1 MAHVYK
7 KPILGLSAIRSAI
20 FLEHFVDYQRRLE
33 ATGYC
38 DIAARLHLHSVAHFG
53 VWLEREGLPL
63 EAIGDGTVAE
73 FSQHRG
79 HCRCT
84 GTSRNRDRHVDSC
97 VRAFVRYLRSCG
109 VIPTEQ
115 GPRADSLVCK
125 YLQWMRTERGVV
137 AKTLVAY
144 EQYATGL
151 VDFLGDNPHTYTAR
165 GLRAFVR
172 ERYGHYARNSVRM
185 VLAALRM
192 FLRYLAIHGQC
203 RPGLDQALVSPAS
216 WKHAP
221 LPRGLT
227 QDEVQRVLSACPS
240 TARGLRDRA
249 VLLLLIRLGL
259 RAGDVAR
266 LMMSDLDF
274 RQATIAVR
282 GKGRREVRLPLPQDV
297 GDALLEYL
305 RDGRPS
311 RESDAVFL
319 RSMAP
324 YTPFVAQRAGYA
336 VTHIARSALKRA
348 GVRAPTPGAH
358 VFRHTAACQM
368 LRQGVRLEDI
378 AGVLRHRSVE
388 TTALYAKVDTRFLE
402 QVAQA
407 WPETVPC

>member
-1 MAHVYK
+1 MAHAHK
-7 KPILGLSAIRSAI
+7 KPILGLSTIRSAV
-20 FLEHFVDYQRRLE
+20 FLEHFGDYERQL
-33 ATGYC
+33 ATAGYC

-53 VWLEREGLPL
+53 VWLEREGVPL
-63 EAIGDGTVAE
+63 EAIDDGTVAE
-73 FSQHRG
+73 FSGHRG

-97 VRAFVRYLRSCG
+97 VCAFVRYLRSCS
-109 VIPTEQ
+109 VIPTARAR
-115 GPRADSLVCK
+115 RADSLVCK
-125 YLQWMRTERGVV
+125 YLQWMRTERAVV
-137 AKTLVAY
+137 ATPLVAY
-144 EQYATGL
+144 EQHVTGL
-151 VDFLGDNPHTYTAR
+151 VDFLGDNPQTYTAQ

-172 ERYGHYARNSVRM
+172 EKYGHYGRNSIRM

-203 RPGLDQALVSPAS
+203 RPGLDQALVAPAS
-216 WKHAP
+216 WKHSP
-221 LPRGLT
+221 LPRGLAP
-227 QDEVQRVLSACPS
+227 DEVQRVLAACPL
-240 TARGLRDRA
+240 TARGIRDRA

-274 RQATIAVR
+274 RQAAIAVC
-282 GKGRREVRLPLPQDV
+282 GKGCREVRLPLPQDV

-305 RDGRPS
+305 RVGRPS
-311 RESDAVFL
+311 SESEHVFL

-324 YTPFVAQRAGYA
+324 HTPFVAQQAGHA

-348 GVRAPTPGAH
+348 GVQAPTPGAH

-368 LRQGVRLEDI
+368 LRQGVDLEDI

-388 TTALYAKVDTRFLE
+388 TTALYAKVDTRLLE
-402 QVAQA
+402 QVAQP
-407 WPETVPC
+407 WPEAVPC